1 MIVPAFADGR
11 KRLLTHGSQ
20 WTAQEDFTDTT
31 ILQGFQDSLIRSA
44 AHPSPQNQ
52 FFGLSLREII
62 HEFRHQ
68 TLVLV
73 KCLLLQR
80 KMLFFSTKCERVC
93 MLQFALLS
101 LLPGLTAH
109 LEGAA
114 HPSLEIVPSKT
125 SDASSKTARAELLES
140 FGQPLPIFSRGA
152 FFSPYTPLQHLDM
165 LASYSTK
172 SYVVGSTNS
181 LLLQQQSRYAD
192 LMVNLDTEPYSI
204 TIFSPSLKA
213 ALALS
218 AADRRW
224 IDNLC
229 QQVMETWDPENPARP
244 KGMGYAGSE
253 EHILAQFEEYV
264 LSLCSSMV
272 YQVYRERT
280 DGTVQSVLWK
290 DEAAQ
295 SQTQETGQETGVVSV
310 RDTKEP
316 PELEDSTK
324 REKTESMNDDANAT
338 AAGRTSSATQSRSS
352 SQAARLRAH
361 MRTSS
366 LDAHLPPADL
376 ANNAIDFR
384 PEFLAAWRETR
395 NFELFLASLPAETLS
410 VASAP
415 ADSSLATDARRPR
428 IFDLI
433 PPAHPTGGGLNI
445 DDVQRRLQQ
454 GIEDF
459 KTAYKVDER
468 YKETRENVGKAIE
481 AGREKWGKWWSDME
495 ERRRKAQS
503 ENARPVEVSAAAADV
518 DATTA
523 ASAQTGEGGGVK
535 SAAAGTPGG
544 AGAGGGGGGGATW
557 AAAFR
562 ERASKV
568 QKPDPAAVQAAAKE
582 NAAKAGAYLSSW
594 GSWARDK
601 SRDWQQA
608 RKSEEGVAAAAAA
621 VPAGSTNAA
630 AAAMSTSS
638 VAVGASAS
646 ANAAVGSTSTSTQ
659 SAPVA
664 AQEGSSGNLEVEPA
678 VKPKRQSV
686 GKFTEDL

>member
-1 MIVPAFADGR
+1 
-11 KRLLTHGSQ
+11 
-20 WTAQEDFTDTT
+20 
-31 ILQGFQDSLIRSA
+31 
-44 AHPSPQNQ
+44 
-52 FFGLSLREII
+52 
-62 HEFRHQ
+62 
-68 TLVLV
+68 
-73 KCLLLQR
+73 
-80 KMLFFSTKCERVC
+80 MLFFSTKCERVC

-114 HPSLEIVPSKT
+114 HPSLEIIPSKT
-125 SDASSKTARAELLES
+125 NDASNSKTARTELLES

-192 LMVNLDTEPYSI
+192 LLVNLDTEPYSI
-204 TIFSPSLKA
+204 TIFSPSLKS

-295 SQTQETGQETGVVSV
+295 THTQPQEAGQETGVVSV
-310 RDTKEP
+310 RDAKEP
-316 PELEDSTK
+316 PELEDSGRREK
-324 REKTESMNDDANAT
+324 RELTQDNQDDT

-395 NFELFLASLPAETLS
+395 NFELFLGSLPAETLS
-410 VASAP
+410 VASLAP
-415 ADSSLATDARRPR
+415 ADPSLASDARRPR

-459 KTAYKVDER
+459 RTAYKVDER

-503 ENARPVEVSAAAADV
+503 ENARPGDVPAAAADV
-518 DATTA
+518 DAA
-523 ASAQTGEGGGVK
+523 ASSGQGGEGVK
-535 SAAAGTPGG
+535 SAAGNAG
-544 AGAGGGGGGGATW
+544 AGAGAAGGTW
-557 AAAFR
+557 AAALR
-562 ERASKV
+562 ERAAKV

-601 SRDWQQA
+601 SRDWQT
-608 RKSEEGVAAAAAA
+608 RKSEEGVGPSVPGAAA
-621 VPAGSTNAA
+621 
-630 AAAMSTSS
+630 STSS
-638 VAVGASAS
+638 STAAGATASA
-646 ANAAVGSTSTSTQ
+646 AVDSTSATAATMPAPAVQTS
-659 SAPVA
+659 A
-664 AQEGSSGNLEVEPA
+664 NLEVEPT